1 MQPHELEIFYDSQ
14 ISEHLEEVRRL
25 REQRNADCS
34 KTRNLPAEI
43 LTKIIGILEHSDRDR
58 WEWGW
63 NKLSAWVQVTHVCR
77 AWRAFAL
84 NEPRL
89 WTNLVAVSPDWLT
102 DVLSRSKSAPLRLR
116 FSDGTRYSSKYIE
129 LLNTAVTSPERI
141 EHLEIRSD
149 SDLLSSFTKPA
160 PMLESLEIRSNAE
173 FPPDFLGGSAPRLRY
188 IKSTRALP
196 LEASWLANVVRLECQ
211 KVHFEAAWLS
221 QLTTLALTEGWDAID
236 ATSGAVRR
244 VNVDTLLSALENM
257 PSLQRLSFA
266 PPKSFDAAPSSRSA
280 PVHLHHLHDITVE
293 LGDKCEAMALIFDSL
308 MVDSIHTLETIW
320 PRRWV
325 EIGTLRPVCHFFA
338 TYYEG
343 PDLHV
348 LRCTDR
354 DTQFSIS
361 LDQYTVPA
369 LSFKEHHP
377 RPLSDFMRLLPCC
390 TPRILDTNITATNV
404 DSSCLR
410 LVKALHRAPVE
421 ELHVV
426 SSSSVLHTL
435 FKLSNRPN
443 PSYPF
448 LRRLHIKGL
457 DDYDL
462 VPRLKRWIAARRSV
476 ARLEHL
482 VIKGCDF
489 FEEEIDSLQ
498 KIPSP
503 TVVTILP

>member
-1 MQPHELEIFYDSQ
+1 MLSCVP
-14 ISEHLEEVRRL
+14 
-25 REQRNADCS
+25 
-34 KTRNLPAEI
+34 T
-43 LTKIIGILEHSDRDR
+43 T
-58 WEWGW
+58 W
-63 NKLSAWVQVTHVCR
+63 NRLSAWIQVTHVCR
-77 AWRAFAL
+77 SWRAFAL

-116 FSDGTRYSSKYIE
+116 FSDGTRYSPKYIE
-129 LLNTAVTSPERI
+129 LLNTALTSPERI

-160 PMLESLEIRSNAE
+160 PVLESLEIRSNAE
-173 FPPDFLGGSAPRLRY
+173 FPPDFLGASILRGSQIIR
-188 IKSTRALP
+188 
-196 LEASWLANVVRLECQ
+196 
-211 KVHFEAAWLS
+211 H
-221 QLTTLALTEGWDAID
+221 G
-236 ATSGAVRR
+236 
-244 VNVDTLLSALENM
+244 
-257 PSLQRLSFA
+257 SL
-266 PPKSFDAAPSSRSA
+266 
-280 PVHLHHLHDITVE
+280 HLHHLRDITVD
-293 LGDKCEAMALIFDSL
+293 LGDKCEAMAPLFDFL
-308 MVDSIHTLETIW
+308 VVDSIHTLETIW
-320 PRRWV
+320 PQRWV

-338 TYYEG
+338 TYYGG

-361 LDQYTVPA
+361 LDLYTMPA
-369 LSFKEHHP
+369 LSFKERHP
-377 RPLSDFMRLLPCC
+377 RALSDFMRLLPCC

-404 DSSCLR
+404 DSSCLK
-410 LVKALHRAPVE
+410 LVQALHHAPIE

-426 SSSSVLHTL
+426 SSTSV
-435 FKLSNRPN
+435 PN

-462 VPRLKRWIAARRSV
+462 VPRLKRWIAVRRSV
-476 ARLEHL
+476 ACLEHL

-489 FEEEIDSLQ
+489 LEEEIESLQ